1 MKRFAFS
8 SRAIQMTTV
17 ALALGALAGCDTL
30 NDYLAPDKVN
40 YKATGSAP
48 PLAVPSDLTAVP
60 LGKQYTAPPT
70 SAGLGT
76 LPQRSMTTAGNA
88 TEGAP
93 SAQDPLGMHI
103 ERDGDRRWLVVD
115 GRTPEQLWPQ
125 LQEFWQDNGFS
136 LKTDAPET
144 GIMITD
150 WAENRASIPDDWF
163 RRTIGKVVDF
173 AYSSGTRDSFRTL
186 VNRTS
191 GGNTDISIT
200 HSAMEEMMVGPQG
213 GTTSRWEE
221 RPRNPVLEAVFLAKL
236 MQKLGL
242 TDAQA
247 KQLLTDARPATAPA
261 QVADTSG
268 GAATLQLAES
278 FDRAWLRVGLAL
290 DRTNF
295 TVDNRDREKG
305 LYFVRFA
312 DTMQELKRDGLFGK
326 LFYGGP
332 TAAKPGQEFIVNVR
346 GRDGGGTLVGVVDA
360 NGQIDNSSD
369 AQRIISLLHAQLN

>member
-8 SRAIQMTTV
+8 SRAIQMSVV

-30 NDYLAPDKVN
+30 NDYLAPDRVN
-40 YKATGSAP
+40 YKNTGSAP
-48 PLAVPSDLTAVP
+48 PLAVPSDLKPVP
-60 LGKQYTAPPT
+60 TTQQFVAPPT
-70 SAGLGT
+70 NAGLGT
-76 LPQRSMTTAGNA
+76 LPPRAITQAGNA
-88 TEGAP
+88 TDGTP
-93 SAQDPLGMHI
+93 NAQDPLGMHI

-115 GRTPEQLWPQ
+115 GRTPEQLWPI
-125 LQEFWQDNGFS
+125 LKEFWQENGFS
-136 LKTDAPET
+136 LKTDAPST
-144 GIMITD
+144 GIMATD
-150 WAENRASIPDDWF
+150 WAENRANIPDDWF
-163 RRTIGKVVDF
+163 RRTIGKVIDF
-173 AYSSGTRDSFRTL
+173 AYSSGTRDRFRTL

-191 GGNTDISIT
+191 DGNTDISIT

-213 GTTSRWEE
+213 GTSSRWEE
-221 RPRNPVLEAVFLAKL
+221 RPRNPVLEAVFLSKL
-236 MQKLGL
+236 MQKFGL

-261 QVADTSG
+261 QVTDTSS

-305 LYFVRFA
+305 VYTVRYA
-312 DTMQELKRDGLFGK
+312 NSMEELKRDGLFGK

-332 TAAKPGQEFIVNVR
+332 SAAKPGKEFLVNVR
-346 GRDGGGTLVGVVDA
+346 AQGTGGTQVAVVGA
-360 NGQIDNSSD
+360 NGQVDNSSD
-369 AQRIISLLHAQLN
+369 AQRIIALLHAQLN